1 MTEVL
6 DYSLT
11 EFNFQI
17 FQAKSN
23 VPSDTYN
30 FFMNI
35 LSNTLRN
42 EIAECL
48 QKAYKKVSINSATK
62 MLNFNS
68 TNEMNDFANKVIN
81 KS

>member
-1 MTEVL
+1 
-6 DYSLT
+6 
-11 EFNFQI
+11 
-17 FQAKSN
+17 
-23 VPSDTYN
+23 
-30 FFMNI
+30 MNI

-68 TNEMNDFANKVIN
+68 TNETNDFAKKVILVKLYN
-81 KS
+81 WSSIKKK

>member
-1 MTEVL
+1 M
-6 DYSLT
+6 
-11 EFNFQI
+11 
-17 FQAKSN
+17 
-23 VPSDTYN
+23 PSDTYN

-68 TNEMNDFANKVIN
+68 TNETNDFAKKVIVTEYE
-81 KS
+81 

>member
-1 MTEVL
+1 M
-6 DYSLT
+6 
-11 EFNFQI
+11 
-17 FQAKSN
+17 
-23 VPSDTYN
+23 PSDTYN

-62 MLNFNS
+62 MLNFNNS
-68 TNEMNDFANKVIN
+68 NEMNDFAEKVRF
-81 KS
+81 K

>member
-1 MTEVL
+1 M
-6 DYSLT
+6 
-11 EFNFQI
+11 
-17 FQAKSN
+17 
-23 VPSDTYN
+23 PSDTYN

-68 TNEMNDFANKVIN
+68 TSETNDFANKVI
-81 KS
+81 

>member
-1 MTEVL
+1 
-6 DYSLT
+6 
-11 EFNFQI
+11 
-17 FQAKSN
+17 
-23 VPSDTYN
+23 
-30 FFMNI
+30 MNI

-68 TNEMNDFANKVIN
+68 TNETNDFANKVILSEY
-81 KS
+81 K